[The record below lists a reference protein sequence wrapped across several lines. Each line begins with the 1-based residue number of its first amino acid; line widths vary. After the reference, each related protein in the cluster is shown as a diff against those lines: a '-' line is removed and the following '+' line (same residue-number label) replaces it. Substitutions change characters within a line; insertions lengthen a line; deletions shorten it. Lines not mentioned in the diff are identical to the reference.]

1 MRKKSRYQHSQ
12 EFGKKLIP
20 TPIDDFE
27 GFKTAVEEVT
37 AEVVE
42 IPRELE
48 LEMGYGYMTE
58 LLQFH
63 GKTLMQEQ
71 RRRFLEMETTPSE
84 DAVEIVNMTTKD
96 LECYINLI
104 DKVAARL

>member
-1 MRKKSRYQHSQ
+1 MKTFWKGFIILDAIKNIHNSWEKKLRYQHSQ

-27 GFKTAVEEVT
+27 GFKIAVEEVT

-48 LEMGYGYMTE
+48 LEVGYGYMTE
-58 LLQFH
+58 LLQSH
-63 GKTLMQEQ
+63 GKT
-71 RRRFLEMETTPSE
+71 F
-84 DAVEIVNMTTKD
+84 
-96 LECYINLI
+96 
-104 DKVAARL
+104 

>member
-58 LLQFH
+58 MLQSH
-63 GKTLMQEQ
+63 GKT
-71 RRRFLEMETTPSE
+71 F
-84 DAVEIVNMTTKD
+84 
-96 LECYINLI
+96 
-104 DKVAARL
+104 